1 MQLHRRQLRS
11 LKQILVN
18 SDRPVDL
25 TSLAQHAAQCDV
37 CIKCVCVYSQRLGE
51 GVDRIIF
58 FAVQQKIKAPVIL
71 RRELCPIGTV
81 HAQSTTTQRPPCG
94 NRQYEQHQE

>member
-25 TSLAQHAAQCDV
+25 PSLAQHAAQCDM
-37 CIKCVCVYSQRLGE
+37 CIKCVFVHRQRLGE
-51 GVDRIIF
+51 GVDRVIF

-71 RRELCPIGTV
+71 RRELCSIGTV
-81 HAQSTTTQRPPCG
+81 HAQSTPTQRPPCG
-94 NRQYEQHQE
+94 NR